1 MLFLQCNFD
10 ALAKS
15 DPSKGYRIAKF
26 IFTTIYSFIPYAYRL
41 SFSLIYDFFAVLIGT
56 RGMIKEDNIADHILE
71 EPFDSVLDLLKTFST
86 K

>member
-26 IFTTIYSFIPYAYRL
+26 IFTPFIHSYLVPTG
-41 SFSLIYDFFAVLIGT
+41 SVSLLFMIFFAVLIGT
-56 RGMIKEDNIADHILE
+56 RGMMKEDNIADLHILE
-71 EPFDSVLDLLKTFST
+71 
-86 K
+86 

>member
-41 SFSLIYDFFAVLIGT
+41 SFLF
-56 RGMIKEDNIADHILE
+56 MI
-71 EPFDSVLDLLKTFST
+71 FLLF
-86 K
+86 